1 MVLIRPV
8 LGEPRMAQ
16 ATPAT
21 SGGANSGRMLA
32 AAIKPLNGV
41 LVRTTIQE
49 NSKPDHDRDQ
59 GAAAAGDQRVEQRL
73 GDIRVGQHGQEV
85 GDREMAQA
93 EALDHRI
100 GVGERAE
107 QQHQDRIDDQ
117 KAEDRQQQRNP
128 QASPHAPTRALIGA
142 THDLGAPAPPV
153 RSKRFPSPATVLF
166 LDIAVACAASL
177 VDRAGGRKDSRK
189 SACRNG
195 ADSRSLGNSRRN
207 RSFPNVPASPSH
219 THHATACLWGSPR
232 P

>member
-8 LGEPRMAQ
+8 FGEPRIAQ

-49 NSKPDHDRDQ
+49 NSSPITTAIS

-73 GDIRVGQHGQEV
+73 ADIRVGQHGEEV

-93 EALDHRI
+93 DAVDHRI

-117 KAEDRQQQRNP
+117 KAQDRQQERNP
-128 QASPHAPTRALIGA
+128 QAGPHAPTR
-142 THDLGAPAPPV
+142 
-153 RSKRFPSPATVLF
+153 
-166 LDIAVACAASL
+166 
-177 VDRAGGRKDSRK
+177 
-189 SACRNG
+189 
-195 ADSRSLGNSRRN
+195 
-207 RSFPNVPASPSH
+207 
-219 THHATACLWGSPR
+219 R
-232 P
+232 PHWRYA